1 MINKVNENETN
12 MIYDNLITHVQGLI
26 EMVDVETGD
35 ESVKYAQK
43 KVKDILVQLSEK
55 IREEYSSLKRN
66 TEWKRFTIALYG
78 ETNAGKSTVIE
89 ILRLLLKEETKQ
101 QEQEEFKKIEKRYH
115 ISEENFNAIRKIIMD
130 SDQEIKTI
138 QERIA
143 QQKIISDMEIGDK
156 REEVERLYK
165 EVQHK
170 KKIRSRSSFFK
181 RCLYFFKND
190 PLKAKWKESRKEY
203 ICLQEKYEKIVN
215 DLNNKIFDIRKNR
228 NKAIAKENVM
238 KEHCKKLQKFEDGR
252 IIGDGSTDFTRSN
265 KIYSF
270 KIETMEFDLI
280 DVPGI
285 EGNEESVQGT
295 ILEAVQKAHVVFY
308 VTRKPAA
315 PQKGDGQEGILEKI
329 KRHLGA
335 QTEVWTI
342 FNQSIINPIRF
353 ERELVDEDELKSLDN
368 MHKVI
373 ENQLG
378 KEHYRGEIILSAY
391 PAFLGEAECLIPGSS
406 NITRKR
412 KFMEKYSRED
422 LLNLTK
428 LRDFVKLLGQ
438 EIVNNWQEKIII
450 SNYNKAIDTLSVA
463 VEKINLIQVQE
474 YKPLVEKLIKTT
486 RDSRN
491 QIDNS
496 FDTLKYNLQMVK
508 SDIVET
514 FRSNVRNEIYVKIDE
529 DIDNDTF
536 EYYLKESIEMRK
548 DKLQNDFMEKTQNH
562 LEDFRDE
569 LNEISRKTEKYMQDI
584 LGDAGKCSKENG
596 IDIDLSIDID
606 NGIDTWGAVVS
617 IIGGVTL
624 LLSATNPWGLI
635 LGGIA
640 VVVGFIKSLRGLFQH
655 SYRREQQRK
664 TADNN
669 IRKISCSIEENIEKN
684 LHRLYPDLKRK
695 MELVKAEIS
704 KPVEVIK
711 YIEDKLE
718 KTGKELIQITWS
730 IKGGE

>member
-1 MINKVNENETN
+1 M
-12 MIYDNLITHVQGLI
+12 
-26 EMVDVETGD
+26 
-35 ESVKYAQK
+35 
-43 KVKDILVQLSEK
+43 
-55 IREEYSSLKRN
+55 
-66 TEWKRFTIALYG
+66 
-78 ETNAGKSTVIE
+78 
-89 ILRLLLKEETKQ
+89 
-101 QEQEEFKKIEKRYH
+101 
-115 ISEENFNAIRKIIMD
+115 
-130 SDQEIKTI
+130 
-138 QERIA
+138 
-143 QQKIISDMEIGDK
+143 
-156 REEVERLYK
+156 
-165 EVQHK
+165 
-170 KKIRSRSSFFK
+170 
-181 RCLYFFKND
+181 
-190 PLKAKWKESRKEY
+190 
-203 ICLQEKYEKIVN
+203 
-215 DLNNKIFDIRKNR
+215 
-228 NKAIAKENVM
+228 
-238 KEHCKKLQKFEDGR
+238 
-252 IIGDGSTDFTRSN
+252 
-265 KIYSF
+265 
-270 KIETMEFDLI
+270 
-280 DVPGI
+280 
-285 EGNEESVQGT
+285 
-295 ILEAVQKAHVVFY
+295 
-308 VTRKPAA
+308 
-315 PQKGDGQEGILEKI
+315 
-329 KRHLGA
+329 
-335 QTEVWTI
+335 
-342 FNQSIINPIRF
+342 
-353 ERELVDEDELKSLDN
+353 
-368 MHKVI
+368 
-373 ENQLG
+373 
-378 KEHYRGEIILSAY
+378 
-391 PAFLGEAECLIPGSS
+391 
-406 NITRKR
+406 
-412 KFMEKYSRED
+412 
-422 LLNLTK
+422 
-428 LRDFVKLLGQ
+428 
-438 EIVNNWQEKIII
+438 
-450 SNYNKAIDTLSVA
+450 
-463 VEKINLIQVQE
+463 QE

-695 MELVKAEIS
+695 MELS
-704 KPVEVIK
+704 
-711 YIEDKLE
+711 
-718 KTGKELIQITWS
+718 LIHI
-730 IKGGE
+730 